1 MSNPPPPNLGDIR
14 GCWSEKCGGG
24 WNPHSLSVVSP
35 IQQEHCGNHM
45 DFCFTRN
52 AKARSLQPFSSAA
65 LTVCFWIMAQS
76 QVDSIVFQRPAVF
89 IKNLLSRYLVNHV
102 L

>member
-1 MSNPPPPNLGDIR
+1 MSNPPPRILGI
-14 GCWSEKCGGG
+14 SEAAGLRSVGVAG
-24 WNPHSLSVVSP
+24 ILTAFRLSVQSNRNTVG
-35 IQQEHCGNHM
+35 ITWT
-45 DFCFTRN
+45 FVFTRN

-65 LTVCFWIMAQS
+65 LTVCFWIRAQS